1 MYNVLNVSNF
11 IINYGNMKGF
21 NITLSKLNKLL
32 YFTQIAFMRVY
43 NEPAFMEIM
52 YLNDSGIYIKEVYDK
67 YEKFGGN
74 RLVDNGRYLMA
85 DNDKVF
91 IGMIVDALGGYE
103 NDVLWRVVNKKRLL
117 DLYLKSL
124 RGA

>member
-11 IINYGNMKGF
+11 IINYGNMKEF

-117 DLYLKSL
+117 DFYLK
-124 RGA
+124 G